1 MFSYT
6 IQDYVTKI
14 SNQIR
19 NIFEGAEE
27 IVARVQRHTN
37 DSLYMK
43 IFMRDVSVFNF
54 YDII

>member
-37 DSLYMK
+37 DSLYMQ